1 MLWERPAEQPYMHH
15 RPRDIPFRRATKM
28 AHTFATSDATQ
39 ASFQRPRR
47 GRLGTTLLSVLDALW
62 EGFAAHREYEHLRS
76 RGIAHDAAL
85 RHAFGITQADL
96 LQSKKPQE
104 EAMDDQKYIEKA
116 KLNPASEFKRPMNV
130 VAASDIATAEK
141 LAILRAWE
149 ADERALQRAED
160 EGMGG
165 GEHAHLHRVQEAL
178 ARLGDRGC
186 TH

>member
-1 MLWERPAEQPYMHH
+1 
-15 RPRDIPFRRATKM
+15 M
-28 AHTFATSDATQ
+28 AHTFATSEACHTSEFPATTPW
-39 ASFQRPRR
+39 SPRP
-47 GRLGTTLLSVLDALW
+47 LATTLLSVLDALW
-62 EGFAAHREYEHLRS
+62 GGFAAHREYEHLRS
-76 RGIAHDAAL
+76 RGIAHDTAL